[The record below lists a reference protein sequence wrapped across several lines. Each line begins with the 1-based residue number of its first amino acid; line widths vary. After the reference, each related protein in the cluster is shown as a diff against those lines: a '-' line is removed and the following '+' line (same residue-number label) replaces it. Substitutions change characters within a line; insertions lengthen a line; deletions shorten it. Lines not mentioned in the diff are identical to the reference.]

1 MWIETDM
8 IMFNEISIVAL
19 RDSEI
24 VGLVEVVNRMQVE
37 GKWSVGA
44 KLQTG
49 IGSGTML
56 YSGVATN

>member
-1 MWIETDM
+1 MWIETDT

-44 KLQTG
+44 KLQAG
-49 IGSGTML
+49 IGSSTML